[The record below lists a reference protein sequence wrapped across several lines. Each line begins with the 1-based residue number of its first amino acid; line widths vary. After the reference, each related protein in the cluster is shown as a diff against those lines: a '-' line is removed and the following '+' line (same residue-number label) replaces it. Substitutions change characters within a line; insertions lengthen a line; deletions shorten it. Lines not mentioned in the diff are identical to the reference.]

1 MRFSDLRCK
10 EIINIASGQRL
21 GYVCDADVEMPGGT
35 IRALIAPGPCRF
47 FGLFGREPDYLVP
60 LSCITKIGRD
70 IILVDIPGACG
81 QIFFDIRCQD
91 SGNIPFTLPG
101 ILYQIHC

>member
-21 GYVCDADVEMPGGT
+21 GFVCDADIEMPAG
-35 IRALIAPGPCRF
+35 ILKALIVPGPCRF

-70 IILVDIPGACG
+70 IILVDIPGQCG
-81 QIFFDIRCQD
+81 RSKREKRKI
-91 SGNIPFTLPG
+91 
-101 ILYQIHC
+101 Y